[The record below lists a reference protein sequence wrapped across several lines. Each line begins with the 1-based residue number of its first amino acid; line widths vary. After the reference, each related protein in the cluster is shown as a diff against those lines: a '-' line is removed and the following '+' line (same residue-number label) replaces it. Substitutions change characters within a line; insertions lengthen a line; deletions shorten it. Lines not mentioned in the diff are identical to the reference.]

1 MDNIS
6 NINDNDKV
14 TQFVKCLST
23 ANNGNYSPIPRDQI
37 SHIVYRPDDAQ
48 FKPVLEEYVR
58 NLRYNTTA
66 TPKPA
71 VIVTVLTEYQVPAVV
86 LCAVKSGLELRT
98 RSGGHDYEG
107 LSYVSRAQFVILDM
121 FNLRDIA
128 VDIGTESA
136 WVQAGAT
143 LGELYYRIYEK
154 SGTHGF
160 PAGVCRTVGVGGH
173 ISGAGYGNML
183 RHYGLSVD
191 HVVDARIVDVN
202 GRILDRAAM
211 GEDLFWAIRG
221 GGGASFGVV
230 LAFKIQLVRVPEKVT
245 YFRVEKIGP
254 GNSTAVVTEFQDA
267 VTTMDSRLFVRL
279 LLQPNTQKSS
289 KTVKVTAIG
298 LFLGGKADLEK
309 ITGKK
314 FPSLQLKP
322 ADFIEM
328 TWIQSVLQWD
338 NHDYNATKPEFL
350 LSRESDPL
358 KFGKRKSD
366 YVSNPIPKSG
376 LDGLWTKLAAGKVG
390 LVFNSYGGDG
400 YFTKIPNTGTPFPH
414 RAGILFKIQYSL
426 SWAEKDDG
434 SSTQLLDQAK
444 DLHAYMT
451 PFVTQNPRQAYLNYR
466 DLDIGVTDNGLDRY
480 NKAKVY
486 GEMYFNENFDRL
498 VKVKKAADPL
508 NFFKNEQSIPPGK

>member
-1 MDNIS
+1 MDKIS
-6 NINDNDKV
+6 NNNDTDKV
-14 TQFVKCLST
+14 TQFVNCLSSE
-23 ANNGNYSPIPRDQI
+23 NNGNYKPIPQAQI
-37 SHIVYRPDDAQ
+37 YRPDNAQ
-48 FKPVLEEYVR
+48 FKPVLDEYVR

-71 VIVTVLTEYQVPAVV
+71 VIVTPLTEDQVPAVV

-121 FNLRDIA
+121 FNLREID

-136 WVQAGAT
+136 WVKAGAT

-154 SGTHGF
+154 SKIHGF

-173 ISGAGYGNML
+173 ISGGGYGNML

-221 GGGASFGVV
+221 GGGASFGVI
-230 LAFKIQLVRVPEKVT
+230 LAFKIQLVRVPPAVT

-254 GNSTAVVTEFQDA
+254 QNSTAVVTEFQNA

-279 LLQPNTQKSS
+279 LLQPNTQNKS

-309 ITGKK
+309 ITDEK

-322 ADFIEM
+322 ADLIEM

-338 NHDYNATKPEFL
+338 NHDYIATKPEIL
-350 LSRESDPL
+350 LSRVSDPL

-366 YVSNPIPKSG
+366 YVSTAIPKSG
-376 LDGLWTKLAAGKVG
+376 LDALWTKLAAGKVG

-400 YFTKIPNTGTPFPH
+400 NFTKIPNTATPFPH

-434 SSTQLLDQAK
+434 TKLLDQAK
-444 DLHAYMT
+444 DLHTFMT
-451 PFVTQNPRQAYLNYR
+451 RFVTQNPRQAYLNYR

-498 VKVKKAADPL
+498 VEVKKAVDPL